1 MRAAQS
7 TGDAFDVAVIGAGV
21 VGCALARELARFRV
35 RVVVVEAEAEVGFGV
50 SKSNSGII
58 HSGHQSDATKLKGRF
73 EVRGNEL
80 VARQATELGFGF
92 RRVGALIVARNEE
105 EMAGLE
111 ALRVQGAAK
120 GVPGLEI
127 WDAARLRHEEPNLAP
142 SLAGALHSP
151 TTAVINPY
159 EYCFALA
166 ESATRNGVTLR
177 TGTPV
182 LAIGHDEDGLVLAT
196 PGGAIRARFALNCA
210 GLFAD
215 DVAAL
220 AGVAEFRIR
229 PRKGEEYLLDRRLEG
244 VVRHIVYPLPTA
256 HTKGTLIIPTFDG
269 TIMVGPT
276 ADDLDD
282 KHDLATSAAGSEQ
295 VFRAVRELCPA
306 IRAEDTIAEFAGLR
320 PVADSGDFVIGPTPV
335 PGFLNVGGI
344 QSPGLTAAPAIAEY
358 VCGLL
363 RDEGLRLDERDDFVA
378 ELPRPVRFAA
388 LSWEE
393 QERLARED
401 PRHARLVCRC
411 ELVTE
416 AEIQAAID
424 RGARTLDGLKFRTR
438 VGMGRCQG
446 GFCTEHCMEVLA
458 ARLGVPLTAVTK
470 RGGGSWLVVPRR
482 DDDAAGGA

>member
-1 MRAAQS
+1 MPLPAHTAGS
-7 TGDAFDVAVIGAGV
+7 FDVAIIGGGV
-21 VGCALARELARFRV
+21 TGCALARELSRYRL
-35 RVVVVEAEAEVGFGV
+35 RVVLLEAEAEVGFGV

-58 HSGHQSDATKLKGRF
+58 HSGHQSDASHLKGRF

-80 VARQATELGFGF
+80 IGLQAAELGFGF
-92 RRVGALIVARNEE
+92 RRIGALIVARNRD

-111 ALRVQGAAK
+111 DLRRQGEAK

-127 WDAARLRHEEPNLAP
+127 WDAARLRQEEPNLAP
-142 SLAGALHSP
+142 TLAGALLSP

-166 ESATRNGVTLR
+166 ESAARNGVEVR
-177 TGTPV
+177 TASPVQSITP
-182 LAIGHDEDGLVLAT
+182 GDDGLVLGT
-196 PGGAIRARFALNCA
+196 PAGPVHTRFALNCA
-210 GLFAD
+210 GLFSD

-220 AGVAEFRIR
+220 AGVPDFRIR

-244 VVRHIVYPLPTA
+244 IVRHIVYPLPTA

-295 VFRAVRELCPA
+295 IFRAVRELCPA

-320 PVADSGDFVIGPTPV
+320 PAADGGDFVIGPTRV
-335 PGFLNVGGI
+335 PGFVNVAGI

-358 VCGLL
+358 VCDLL
-363 RDEGLRLDERDDFVA
+363 RSEGLRLDARDDFGPT
-378 ELPRPVRFAA
+378 LPAPIRFAA

-393 QERLARED
+393 QQHVAQAD
-401 PRHARLVCRC
+401 PLHARLVCRC

-416 AEIQAAID
+416 AEIHAAID

-438 VGMGRCQG
+438 AGMGRCQG
-446 GFCTEHCMEVLA
+446 GFCTTPCMEALA
-458 ARLGVPLTAVTK
+458 DRLGVPITEVTK
-470 RGGGSWLVVPRR
+470 RGGGSWLVVPRQ
-482 DDDAAGGA
+482 DAAGDE